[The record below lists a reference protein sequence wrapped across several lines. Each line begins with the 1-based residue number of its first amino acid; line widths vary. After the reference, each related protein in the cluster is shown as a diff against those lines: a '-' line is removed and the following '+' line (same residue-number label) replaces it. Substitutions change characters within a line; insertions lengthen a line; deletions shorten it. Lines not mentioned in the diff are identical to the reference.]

1 MSRVAEPD
9 PKALDEMFN
18 RVLHTEDDA
27 LTAAREAADAAGMP
41 AIEVSAQHGKLL
53 YLLATAMGAGRVL
66 EIGTLAG
73 YSTINLARA
82 VGPGGRVVT
91 LEYEPDACR
100 RGTGEPGTRRRRGPR
115 RGDRRRRAG
124 HPAALAGRGET
135 FDLIFIDA
143 DKENNVA
150 YVEWAIK
157 LGRAGSIIV
166 VDNIARFGRVLEPA
180 ADDHQ
185 ARAVRDMLEMMGEHP
200 RLEAAAIQTVGTK
213 GWDGFA
219 VAIVTRSR
227 SVVGDSSDLV
237 LPRMTPNGRNLDVDG
252 LVDRRLQRR
261 LPDNGIRKRNDNIA
275 MHQSISILTYW
286 LSARA
291 TTAPLSR

>member
-1 MSRVAEPD
+1 MAEPD
-9 PKALDEMFN
+9 PKELDQLFS

-27 LTAAREAADAAGMP
+27 LTAAREAGAAAGMP

-53 YLLATAMGAGRVL
+53 SLLATAIGASRVL

-73 YSTINLARA
+73 YSTIQLARG

-91 LEYEPDACR
+91 LEFEPKHAEVARANLERAGVADRVEVIVGAALDTLPQLADR
-100 RGTGEPGTRRRRGPR
+100 GEP
-115 RGDRRRRAG
+115 
-124 HPAALAGRGET
+124 

-150 YVEWAIK
+150 YVEWAIR
-157 LGRAGSIIV
+157 LGAQGSVIV

-185 ARAVRDMLEMMGEHP
+185 ARAVRDMLEMMGDNP
-200 RLEAAAIQTVGTK
+200 RLESAAIQTVGTK

-219 VAIVTRSR
+219 VAIV
-227 SVVGDSSDLV
+227 
-237 LPRMTPNGRNLDVDG
+237 
-252 LVDRRLQRR
+252 
-261 LPDNGIRKRNDNIA
+261 K
-275 MHQSISILTYW
+275 
-286 LSARA
+286 
-291 TTAPLSR
+291 

>member
-1 MSRVAEPD
+1 MP
-9 PKALDEMFN
+9 P
-18 RVLHTEDDA
+18 
-27 LTAAREAADAAGMP
+27 GMP

-53 YLLATAMGAGRVL
+53 YLLATAMRATRVL

-91 LEYEPDACR
+91 LEYEPDHADVAR
-100 RGTGEPGTRRRRGPR
+100 ANLKRAGV
-115 RGDRRRRAG
+115 GDRVEVIVG
-124 HPAALAGRGET
+124 AALDTLPRLAERGET
-135 FDLIFIDA
+135 FDLVFIDA

-200 RLEAAAIQTVGTK
+200 RLDAAAIQTVGTK

-219 VAIVTRSR
+219 VA
-227 SVVGDSSDLV
+227 LV
-237 LPRMTPNGRNLDVDG
+237 
-252 LVDRRLQRR
+252 
-261 LPDNGIRKRNDNIA
+261 KE
-275 MHQSISILTYW
+275 
-286 LSARA
+286 
-291 TTAPLSR
+291 

>member
-1 MSRVAEPD
+1 MRKKVCDNVSGVADPD
-9 PKALDEMFN
+9 PKALDQLFN
-18 RVLHTEDDA
+18 RVLRTEDDA
-27 LTAAREAADAAGMP
+27 LVAAREAGDAAGMP

-53 YLLATAMGAGRVL
+53 YLLATATRATRVL

-91 LEYEPDACR
+91 LEF
-100 RGTGEPGTRRRRGPR
+100 EPGHADVARENFA
-115 RGDRRRRAG
+115 RAG
-124 HPAALAGRGET
+124 VDDRIDVIVGAALDTLPTLAERGEV

-157 LGRAGSIIV
+157 LAHAGSIIV

-180 ADDHQ
+180 PDDLQ

-200 RLEAAAIQTVGTK
+200 RLDAAAIQTVGTK

-219 VAIVTRSR
+219 VAIVT
-227 SVVGDSSDLV
+227 
-237 LPRMTPNGRNLDVDG
+237 
-252 LVDRRLQRR
+252 
-261 LPDNGIRKRNDNIA
+261 
-275 MHQSISILTYW
+275 
-286 LSARA
+286 
-291 TTAPLSR
+291 